1 MLLTFT
7 HTQHELILCP
17 FISTVKSDNE
27 WVEENKDVYIDS
39 KSDNE
44 WVEENKDVYIDSKS
58 DNKWV
63 EENKDV

>member
-7 HTQHELILCP
+7 HTQHELILCT

-44 WVEENKDVYIDSKS
+44 WVEENKDV
-58 DNKWV
+58 
-63 EENKDV
+63 

>member
-1 MLLTFT
+1 MIQAPLQWVLLTFT
-7 HTQHELILCP
+7 HTQHELILCT

-44 WVEENKDVYIDSKS
+44 WVEENKDV
-58 DNKWV
+58 
-63 EENKDV
+63 